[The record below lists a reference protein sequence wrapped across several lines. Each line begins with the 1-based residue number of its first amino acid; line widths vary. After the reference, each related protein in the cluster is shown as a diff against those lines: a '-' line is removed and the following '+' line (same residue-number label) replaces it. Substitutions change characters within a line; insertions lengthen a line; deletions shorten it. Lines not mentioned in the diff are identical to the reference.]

1 MNTNEVQNE
10 VDTRDETR
18 ELTLAELDWVGGGGG
33 HVVGGPQRPVTE

>member
-18 ELTLAELDWVGGGGG
+18 ELTLAELDRVGGGGG
-33 HVVGGPQRPVTE
+33 AVVHPLEPVTE

>member
-18 ELTLAELDWVGGGGG
+18 ELTLAELDWVGGGHGG
-33 HVVGGPQRPVTE
+33 IKPNGPVTE